1 MLTRV
6 ESLTRPV
13 ETVPITTSCD
23 VCGRQA
29 VYIWSYLE
37 ERGEML
43 PSDLQ
48 AEESDGVP
56 PEKCCHSCTRRR
68 HGVDFSPLTM
78 GPEN

>member
-1 MLTRV
+1 
-6 ESLTRPV
+6 
-13 ETVPITTSCD
+13 
-23 VCGRQA
+23 